1 MRGTLPTNIEILV
14 SVSPNLS
21 PVFANEIHI
30 HQIIMNLCTNAYHA
44 MKSAG
49 GRLNVSLT
57 NAVIQTQ
64 DAQSFP
70 EMHPGK
76 YLRLCIDDTG
86 CGIPPELLNRIFD
99 PYFTTK
105 PTGEGTG
112 LGLSTIHG
120 IVKDHGGII
129 KVYSEEGVGTTFHV
143 FLPVA
148 DTIAEDAA
156 ELTVELPRGSECILF
171 VDDEK
176 ALIDLGRDLLERL
189 GYRVETRASSL
200 DAIEA
205 FLADPKKYDIV
216 ISDMNMPKITGYE
229 MIRQMKAVRPDI
241 PTILCS
247 GFSER
252 IDAKATEAIG
262 IDAVLMKPV
271 IYADLA
277 HKVRQV
283 LGES

>member
-1 MRGTLPTNIEILV
+1 
-14 SVSPNLS
+14 
-21 PVFANEIHI
+21 
-30 HQIIMNLCTNAYHA
+30 
-44 MKSAG
+44 
-49 GRLNVSLT
+49 
-57 NAVIQTQ
+57 
-64 DAQSFP
+64 
-70 EMHPGK
+70 
-76 YLRLCIDDTG
+76 
-86 CGIPPELLNRIFD
+86 
-99 PYFTTK
+99 
-105 PTGEGTG
+105 
-112 LGLSTIHG
+112 
-120 IVKDHGGII
+120 
-129 KVYSEEGVGTTFHV
+129 
-143 FLPVA
+143 
-148 DTIAEDAA
+148 
-156 ELTVELPRGSECILF
+156 
-171 VDDEK
+171 
-176 ALIDLGRDLLERL
+176 
-189 GYRVETRASSL
+189 VETRASSL